1 LAGIIEIL
9 LDDLFGINKT
19 LLSFSPFNTS
29 DLTDKYQT
37 ENLYHRNLN
46 YCFSFLYFMCNW
58 FSCENT
64 LLVNIKQ

>member
-1 LAGIIEIL
+1 MRQRRTFVLAGIIEIL

-37 ENLYHRNLN
+37 ENLY
-46 YCFSFLYFMCNW
+46 F
-58 FSCENT
+58 
-64 LLVNIKQ
+64 IAI